1 MHKVKIPLFLWGM
14 EELAA
19 GLNVLR
25 QWQLHKGGGNEWKD
39 RGNVWKG
46 LKEFSARSC
55 LGLSHWSLV
64 TFIGWLL
71 RICLRKWDGVC
82 WGLRN
87 CVEAWIVLRVLKLYC
102 VAVRRNCWGTLSWH
116 WSYFLVQWALKRFLG
131 LVSLSD
137 ISFSC
142 RGRQCIH
149 SFCRTLLFRVHTLTR
164 VPHRALDFVPFSYV
178 QSAFL
183 CVWNRAF

>member
-1 MHKVKIPLFLWGM
+1 MSG
-14 EELAA
+14 
-19 GLNVLR
+19 
-25 QWQLHKGGGNEWKD
+25 KD

-46 LKEFSARSC
+46 LKECSARSC
-55 LGLSHWSLV
+55 LGLSHWSSV

-102 VAVRRNCWGTLSWH
+102 VAVRRNCRGTLSWH

-131 LVSLSD
+131 LFSLSD
-137 ISFSC
+137 ISFLS
-142 RGRQCIH
+142 
-149 SFCRTLLFRVHTLTR
+149 LKAVHTFFL
-164 VPHRALDFVPFSYV
+164 PHTFIPPAYPDA
-178 QSAFL
+178 SATPRSRF
-183 CVWNRAF
+183 RAFFLRPISISVRVKPRVLG